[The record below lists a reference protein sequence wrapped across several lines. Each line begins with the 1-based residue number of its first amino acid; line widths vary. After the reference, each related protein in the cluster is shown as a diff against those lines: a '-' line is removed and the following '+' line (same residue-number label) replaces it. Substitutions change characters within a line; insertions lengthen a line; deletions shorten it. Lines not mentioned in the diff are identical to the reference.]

1 MKILLVTSL
10 LAEPIVKRYAKKSPM
25 NPTVITLPFA
35 VAALMTTRYIEAK
48 LKEMKLKKFDMI
60 LLPGLIR
67 GDVSDI
73 AKKIKKPVFK
83 GPRHAA
89 DIPSVLEA
97 TKKIKFSTNI
107 PADDIIR
114 GELIEKALKI
124 LKDTEKNKN
133 ELLKKKGNI
142 LIGNLAVGKDFPA
155 RIVAEIVNAPKM
167 TDDEIRLKA
176 EYYAD
181 SGANIIDIGMMA
193 GMNMPKDAAR
203 AITIV
208 KESMDLPVSID
219 SMNPTEIEAA
229 VSAGADLIVS
239 IDANNMKEISKFG
252 THLPV
257 VVLPT
262 DFHKGLFPRQADER
276 VTLLEKNIA
285 KAKEYGFTKIIADP
299 ILDPLIS
306 PGTTESIAA
315 TRKFRQNDKHTPIFW
330 GVGNVT
336 ELMDA
341 DSPGVNAMLAG
352 LAAELE
358 VSFLLTTEV
367 SDKVRGSVIELN
379 RASEM
384 MFLAKKRESIPKEL
398 GIDLLILKEEKLKID
413 QIDKEM
419 IETTEILDIINDQ
432 KYFPDPKGCFKILI
446 DRENRDI
453 LLLYYKRS
461 NMIKPELIIKG
472 KNAKNLYKTASKKG
486 IISTLEHASYL
497 GSELEKANIALRI
510 GRSYIQDN
518 PLF

>member
-1 MKILLVTSL
+1 MKILLITSL

-25 NPTVITLPFA
+25 NPTVIALPFA
-35 VAALMTTRYIEAK
+35 VAALMTTRYIEGK
-48 LKEMKLKKFDMI
+48 LKEMNLKKFDI
-60 LLPGLIR
+60 IFLPGLIR

-73 AKKIKKPVFK
+73 AKNIEKPVFK

-97 TKKIKFSTNI
+97 IKKINFSTDI
-107 PADDIIR
+107 PADEIIR
-114 GELIEKALKI
+114 EELIEKALKI

-142 LIGNLAVGKDFPA
+142 LIGNLAIGKDFPA
-155 RIVAEIVNAPKM
+155 RIVAEIVNTPKM
-167 TDDEIRLKA
+167 TDEEIRLKA

-181 SGANIIDIGMMA
+181 SGANIIDIGMIA

-203 AITIV
+203 AITVV
-208 KESMDLPVSID
+208 KEAMDLPVSID

-239 IDANNMKEISKFG
+239 LDANNIKEISKFG

-276 VTLLEKNIA
+276 VILLEKNIT

-299 ILDPLIS
+299 ILDPIIS

-315 TRKFRQNDKHTPIFW
+315 TRIFRQNDKHTPIFW
-330 GVGNVT
+330 GIGNVT

-367 SDKVRGSVIELN
+367 SDKVRGSVSELN

-398 GIDLLILKEEKLKID
+398 GIDLLILKEEKLNID

-419 IETTEILDIINDQ
+419 IEKTEIIDIINDEE
-432 KYFPDPKGCFKILI
+432 YHPDQKGCFKILI
-446 DRENRDI
+446 DRKNRDI
-453 LLLYYKRS
+453 LLLYYNRS
-461 NMIKPELIIKG
+461 NMVNPELIIKG
-472 KNAKNLYKTASKKG
+472 KNAKDLYRTASKKG